1 MNVSAESPVQVLISP
16 WDSRFYDLVHEAANE
31 LMIVSPFIGDQPLRK
46 VVAVLEERALLNS
59 MRVHILTNLAVNSLL
74 SGSLDAGSLLYV
86 LQSVPD
92 SEVTYLPNLH
102 AKVYIADA
110 KVAIIT
116 SGNLTSSGLCNNRE
130 YGVWLQDPDLVQQV
144 HTDLMKYAVLGSKVS
159 ADTLAALSKAA
170 EQLKD
175 TRKRAE
181 STMHRK
187 FQAILQEH
195 IEAATFELL
204 KARAKGK
211 TTHGIFSDTILYL
224 LEQKGPMKTVDLHPL
239 IQQIH
244 PDLCDDSI
252 DRVIDGVHFGKKWK
266 HYVRNAQ
273 QALKRQGLIRY
284 DGERWLLT
292 R

>member
-1 MNVSAESPVQVLISP
+1 MNVPTEYPVQLLTSP
-16 WDSRFYDLVHEAANE
+16 WASRFYDLVHEATSE

-46 VVAVLEERALLNS
+46 VVEILEERALLNS
-59 MRVHILTNLAVNSLL
+59 MRVRILTNLAVNSLL
-74 SGSLDAGSLLYV
+74 SGSLDAGSLLHV
-86 LQSVPD
+86 LQSVSD
-92 SEVTYLPNLH
+92 SEVTYLPSLH

-110 KVAIIT
+110 RLAIIT
-116 SGNLTSSGLCNNRE
+116 SGNLTNSGLCNNRE
-130 YGVWLQDPDLVQQV
+130 YGVWLQDTGLVQQIHV
-144 HTDLMKYAVLGSKVS
+144 DLTKYAVLGNKVS

-187 FQAILQEH
+187 FQAILREH
-195 IEAATFELL
+195 TEAATFELL
-204 KARAKGK
+204 KARAKSK
-211 TTHGIFSDTILYL
+211 TTHGIFCDTILYL

-239 IQQIH
+239 VQQIH

-273 QALKRQGLIRY
+273 QALKRKGLIKY
-284 DGERWLLT
+284 DGEHWLRT
-292 R
+292 

>member
-1 MNVSAESPVQVLISP
+1 MNVSAEVPVQLLTSP
-16 WDSRFYDLVHEAANE
+16 WASCFYDLVYEATNE
-31 LMIVSPFIGDQPLRK
+31 LMIVSPFIGNQPLRK
-46 VVAVLEERALLNS
+46 VVAILEERALLNS
-59 MRVHILTNLAVNSLL
+59 MQVRILTNLAVSSLL
-74 SGSLDAGSLLYV
+74 SGSLDAGSLLHV
-86 LQSVPD
+86 LQSMPD
-92 SEVTYLPNLH
+92 SEVTYLPSLH

-110 KVAIIT
+110 RVAIIT
-116 SGNLTSSGLCNNRE
+116 SGNLTDSGLRNNRE
-130 YGVWLQDPDLVQQV
+130 YGVRLQDPGLVQQV
-144 HTDLMKYAVLGSKVS
+144 HTDLVKYAALGSKVS
-159 ADTLAALSKAA
+159 ANTLAALSKAA

-195 IEAATFELL
+195 TEAATFELL

-239 IQQIH
+239 VQQIH

-273 QALKRQGLIRY
+273 QALKRKGLIRY
-284 DGERWLLT
+284 DGERWLRT
-292 R
+292 